1 MEAMLMK
8 FGFSSSKG
16 PIMKSFDVE
25 LGLSPANVL
34 IDLCSGTVLSILAIF
49 SRKYLA
55 PPVLV
60 AVVMLSSNCSLLGPM
75 SVLPYTVGIASTPL
89 PLAVGTGNIML
100 FTICSSLL
108 MT

>member
-1 MEAMLMK
+1 MK

-16 PIMKSFDVE
+16 PITKSFDVE

-49 SRKYLA
+49 SRRYLA

-75 SVLPYTVGIASTPL
+75 SVLP
-89 PLAVGTGNIML
+89 
-100 FTICSSLL
+100 
-108 MT
+108 